1 MISLLNNNP
10 IMKTQEKSYLPPRLY
25 YFCVES
31 LQMMA
36 ASKEP
41 ANGEAGFDNL
51 QDGNDFE
58 W

>member
-1 MISLLNNNP
+1 
-10 IMKTQEKSYLPPRLY
+10 MKTQEKSYLPPRLY